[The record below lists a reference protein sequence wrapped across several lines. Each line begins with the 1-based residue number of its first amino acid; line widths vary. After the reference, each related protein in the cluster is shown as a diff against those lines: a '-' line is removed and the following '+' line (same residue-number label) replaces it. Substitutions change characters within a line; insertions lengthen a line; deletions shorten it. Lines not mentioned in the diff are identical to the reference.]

1 MSSLIL
7 VLVTG
12 VGLAAV
18 YFLIASGLSLIYG
31 LMRVMNFAHGALLTF
46 GAYLAWWVLTDMGGS
61 VAETGWGLPLAVL
74 LGLILGGLLG
84 AAVEIFFVQ
93 PLYQRHTDQLLVTV
107 GLDFM
112 IVAIIQGLWSTEPRA
127 FPVPSWVKGTT
138 VLGGARIPDVLF
150 MLVAA
155 AAVIYVTLILVLKYT
170 RLGLIIRAGVENRT
184 MVTAL
189 GIDVRVVFTIVF
201 AIGGSLA
208 ALGGI
213 LGAIFRSSLSP
224 TIGASFLIYA
234 FIVLII
240 GGLGSL
246 KGALI
251 AALVVG
257 VVQQFANYYLATGV
271 GDISVVALLAL
282 VLLIRPQGLAGR
294 LA

>member
-1 MSSLIL
+1 MSSFIL
-7 VLVTG
+7 VLLTG
-12 VGLAAV
+12 VGVAAV

-46 GAYLAWWVLTDMGGS
+46 GAYAGWWILTSIGGS
-61 VAETGWGLPLAVL
+61 AADTGWALAIAVFVGLVLGAVL
-74 LGLILGGLLG
+74 GALI
-84 AAVEIFFVQ
+84 ERFFMQ
-93 PLYQRHTDQLLVTV
+93 PLYQRHIEQLLVTV
-107 GLDFM
+107 GLDFI
-112 IVAIIQGLWSTEPRA
+112 IVAIIQGIWGGEARP

-138 VLGGARIPDVLF
+138 VVGGAKIPDVLF
-150 MLVAA
+150 LLVAA
-155 AAVIYVTLILVLKYT
+155 AVLVYVGLVLILKYT

-201 AIGGSLA
+201 AIGGALA

-213 LGAIFRSSLSP
+213 LSAIYQSSLSP
-224 TIGASFLIYA
+224 QIGGTLLIYS

-246 KGALI
+246 KGALF

-257 VVQQFANYYLATGV
+257 IVQQLTNFYLATGV

-294 LA
+294 PA